1 MENVVDFKGKEKQVE
16 EFLKSIIDS
25 FDKRDNVEDEDRLKG
40 CILIPLYAND
50 SIDVFYTTST
60 TIELLGILEIA
71 KEVVKDKFDL

>member
-1 MENVVDFKGKEKQVE
+1 MNNVVDFKDKEKQVE

-25 FDKRDNVEDEDRLKG
+25 FDKRDNVENEDRLKG